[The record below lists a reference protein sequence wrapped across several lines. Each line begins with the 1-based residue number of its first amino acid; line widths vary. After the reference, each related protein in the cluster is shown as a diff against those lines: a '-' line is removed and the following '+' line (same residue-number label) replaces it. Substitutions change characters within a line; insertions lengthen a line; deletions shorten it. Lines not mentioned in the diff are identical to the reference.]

1 MELRDARI
9 EVEDL
14 TGEQEK
20 VDADVEA
27 VKARRSRDQQRM
39 DQGLISNPKDLE
51 RMTHE
56 LASLERRI
64 GDLEDDEIEVMERL
78 EEAQARLESL
88 TSQAAATDR
97 RLADL
102 VDARDT
108 KTAEFDAQIAGLETE
123 REPLATDL
131 PADLTALYDR
141 LRSAKAGIGAAELRA
156 RQCGGCRLSLD
167 PAELA
172 IIKAAPEDDVVR
184 CEECQRIL
192 VRTAESGL

>member
-1 MELRDARI
+1 
-9 EVEDL
+9 
-14 TGEQEK
+14 
-20 VDADVEA
+20 
-27 VKARRSRDQQRM
+27 
-39 DQGLISNPKDLE
+39 
-51 RMTHE
+51 MTHE

-78 EEAQARLESL
+78 EEAQARLDSL

-108 KTAEFDAQIAGLETE
+108 KTAEFDAQIAGLATQ

-172 IIKAAPEDDVVR
+172 IIKAAPEDEVVR